1 MMLYWCV
8 WFVCPQSVCVC
19 VHVWNKIIGGRGQN
33 YIQPPILCPSC
44 VIHIFNI
51 PKQVFPISSV
61 SVSTQ
66 PCTQAL
72 GGCHHNSMNK
82 KQDVQARERVVYS
95 QTDWFTAL
103 SGVLN
108 CMATAGRRERET
120 RWGREGGG
128 VLGEERGRRSYKT
141 KSHIESESIF
151 SPCPGVVE
159 VSTTMVRVELS
170 CRVVA
175 GFG

>member
-8 WFVCPQSVCVC
+8 FRRCFQVCLPVSLCACVEQ
-19 VHVWNKIIGGRGQN
+19 NNGGRGQN
-33 YIQPPILCPSC
+33 CIRPPILCPSC
-44 VIHIFNI
+44 VIHMINI
-51 PKQVFPISSV
+51 SKQVFSISSV

-82 KQDVQARERVVYS
+82 KQDVQTHERVVYS

-108 CMATAGRRERET
+108 CMATAGRRET

-151 SPCPGVVE
+151 LPCPGVVE